1 METESD
7 LHSHKHSLFLC
18 HVKTHQE
25 GGHLPARKRVSPG
38 TDSASALTLN
48 FSAFRTVRI
57 NSFCEGKNYTQLF
70 FCCFFLKTRKLR
82 LSEIS

>member
-7 LHSHKHSLFLC
+7 LHSYKHSLFLC

-25 GGHLPARKRVSPG
+25 GGHLPARKKVSPG

-48 FSAFRTVRI
+48 FSALRTVRI
-57 NSFCEGKNYTQLF
+57 NSFCVSHPAYG
-70 FCCFFLKTRKLR
+70 
-82 LSEIS
+82 ISYGS